1 MKSAINAK
9 SKLEAKFWIY
19 SHYNKILVYKL
30 DKDGLET
37 KKQVLA
43 NYSYDQYI
51 DPNKDFADSKFEH
64 QVLRLATQ
72 ILLYEILWDKV
83 SSYMPYRG
91 LYSEKDLRK
100 LVKFFQRG
108 ENL

>member
-9 SKLEAKFWIY
+9 SKLEAKFLIY
-19 SHYNKILVYKL
+19 SHYNDILVYKL
-30 DKDGLET
+30 GKDGLET

-43 NYSYDQYI
+43 NYSFDQYI
-51 DPNKDFADSKFEH
+51 DSNHVLGDGKFEH
-64 QVLRLATQ
+64 HVLRLATQ
-72 ILLYEILWDKV
+72 IILYGTLWEKV
-83 SSYMPYRG
+83 TSYMPYRG
-91 LYSEKDLRK
+91 LYSVKDLRK